1 LFIFIIAFEMKKT
14 RALLVVFA
22 LLAFIPKAEAEVFVW
37 QDPVYKIRATFPDN
51 WMRQAQRDDDMRLSI
66 LGPQGADHA
75 ACRLYAVTDGLF
87 ADAPPEANQDV
98 SNFVFNTNSIKGELL
113 KRGDVANVT
122 VVEFTPVATLGHG
135 AATLSYL
142 DFQKS
147 WAGGVYDM
155 RAMMLA
161 SQYNGKRI
169 IMSCE
174 ASAAAWAIWEPTLK
188 SIIKSVDFPAAFT
201 VWPNGH
207 YRPFQNDGRVYFPV
221 NKRGDAI
228 SAF

>member
-1 LFIFIIAFEMKKT
+1 MKIT
-14 RALLVVFA
+14 RALLIAVA
-22 LLAFIPKAEAEVFVW
+22 LLAFTPKANAEVFVW
-37 QDPVYKIRATFPDN
+37 QDPVYKIRVTFPDN

-75 ACRLYAVTDGLF
+75 ACRLYAVTNGLF
-87 ADAPPEANQDV
+87 ADAPPEASQEV
-98 SNFVFNTNSIKGELL
+98 SAFVFNTDAVKREFL
-113 KRGDVANVT
+113 KRPDVSDVRVA
-122 VVEFTPVATLGHG
+122 EFVPTATLGHG

-161 SQYNGKRI
+161 SQYHGKRV

-188 SIIKSVDFPAAFT
+188 SIFKSVDVPAAFT
-201 VWPNGH
+201 VWPNGY
-207 YRPFQNDGRVYFPV
+207 YRPFQNDGQVYFPV

-228 SAF
+228 SAH